1 MLSVVFLMSQ
11 GCSTTVPLHM
21 TFPEAPPTLMT
32 PAPNL
37 KELTSNNV
45 NLSDLLD
52 NANENYGNYYE
63 LKERYLAW
71 QEWYKTQRKIF
82 EEVK

>member
-1 MLSVVFLMSQ
+1 
-11 GCSTTVPLHM
+11 
-21 TFPEAPPTLMT
+21 MT